1 MTKSTP
7 EADHHVLIT
16 GGAGYL
22 GSVITGAL
30 LRCSYHVT
38 VVDDLLFGGESLL
51 AYFGNPRLHFLKAD
65 ICQPGVLKRALQ
77 VSAKEGAPPPTALIH
92 LAAIVGFPA
101 CQAVGREA
109 VWRVNVDSVRRMLD
123 EVDRLG
129 FEKMLFASTYSVY
142 GIAPNGEVVNEET
155 PLNPQSL
162 YAESKIA
169 AEELIKIAAQ
179 EIHCAPLIFRLATL
193 FGVSPRMRF
202 DLIINQFVLEAFS
215 QSELLIFQGDYSRS
229 FVHIEDIVD
238 GVKLGLDAPREKI
251 SGRIF
256 NLGSQRGNYTK
267 DEVVSLIQEVLPETT
282 VCYKELDFRQDMR
295 DVRVSYERAELEL
308 GFNVQRS
315 VSQGIND
322 VLHLLRSGLIS
333 DPYSEKYRNAPS
345 IVQ

>member
-1 MTKSTP
+1 MVKSTP

-16 GGAGYL
+16 GGAGYI

-30 LRCSYHVT
+30 LECSYHVT

-51 AYFGNPRLHFLKAD
+51 AYFGNPRFHFLKAD
-65 ICQPGVLKRALQ
+65 ICRPGVLKRALQ
-77 VSAKEGAPPPTALIH
+77 VSAKAGATPPTALIH

-101 CQAVGREA
+101 CQVVGREV
-109 VWRVNVDSVRRMLD
+109 VWRVNVDSVQRMLD
-123 EVDRLG
+123 EVDSMRFDRL
-129 FEKMLFASTYSVY
+129 LFASTYSVY
-142 GIAPNGEVVNEET
+142 GIAPNGETVNEET

-169 AEELIKIAAQ
+169 AEVLIMNAAQ
-179 EIHCAPLIFRLATL
+179 EIHCAPLIFRFATL

-202 DLIINQFVLEAFS
+202 DLIINQFVLEAFTR
-215 QSELLIFQGDYSRS
+215 SELLIFQGDYARS
-229 FVHIEDIVD
+229 FVHLEDIVD
-238 GVKLGLDAPREKI
+238 GLKLGLDAPREKI
-251 SGRIF
+251 NGRIF
-256 NLGSQRGNYTK
+256 NLGGQRGNYTK
-267 DEVVSLIQEVLPETT
+267 DEVVSLIQEVLPET
-282 VCYKELDFRQDMR
+282 VVRYRELDFRQDMR

-308 GFNVQRS
+308 GFNVQRT